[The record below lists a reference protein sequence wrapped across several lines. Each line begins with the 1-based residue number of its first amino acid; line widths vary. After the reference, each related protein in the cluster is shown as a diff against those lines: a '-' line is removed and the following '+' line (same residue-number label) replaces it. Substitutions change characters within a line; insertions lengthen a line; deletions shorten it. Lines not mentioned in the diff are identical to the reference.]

1 MTGGDAGG
9 EGDANADTD
18 ATAEAAGADTDG
30 DPPLVPEMYRRAFK
44 HTATPALIT
53 DESLAIREVNDS
65 GLEFVGYDLEELEGR
80 SPAAISADDSIYGD
94 IVEHLHR
101 GESWQGTFKLLTA
114 DGDVV
119 YGQGSTS
126 AIEYDGAVHG
136 YIAVFTD
143 TTKERRY
150 RDASE
155 VLGRLLRHDLRN
167 ELNLLYGHILRA
179 EDRIEDPEARESL
192 RQAKDG
198 LAGLSQKADRAR
210 HLREGLER
218 SWNSDR
224 EPIRLD
230 LLLQDC
236 IIDID
241 TQYPGVVFDYDPFPA
256 VRVAADDLL
265 LVVIEALLDNAVDHN
280 DAETPRISVGIETDE
295 ETVTLRVSD
304 NGPGVPAGQ
313 EDLVFGREEVDPLHH
328 GTGISLFFADTVV
341 SSYGGE
347 IWCANTGSDEGA
359 TFCLSLPRY

>member
-1 MTGGDAGG
+1 MSDGGDDS
-9 EGDANADTD
+9 ETD
-18 ATAEAAGADTDG
+18 E
-30 DPPLVPEMYRRAFK
+30 PRLVPETYRRAFK

-53 DESLAIREVNDS
+53 DESLAIRDINDS
-65 GLEFVGYDLEELEGR
+65 GLAFVGYEFEELEGEPP
-80 SPAAISADDSIYGD
+80 SAISADDSIYGE
-94 IVEHLHR
+94 IVEHLQR

-119 YGQGSTS
+119 YGRGSTS
-126 AIEYDGAVHG
+126 AIEFDGAVQG

-150 RDASE
+150 RDTSE

-167 ELNLLYGHILRA
+167 QLNLLYGHILRA
-179 EDRIEDPEARESL
+179 EDRIDDDDARESL
-192 RQAKDG
+192 RRAKAG
-198 LAGLSQKADRAR
+198 LADLSQKADRAR
-210 HLREGLER
+210 DLREELER
-218 SWNSDR
+218 SWNTET
-224 EPIRLD
+224 EPVRLD

-236 IIDID
+236 IVNVDAN
-241 TQYPGVVFDYDPFPA
+241 YPEARFQFDPFPA

-265 LVVIEALLDNAVDHN
+265 SIVVEALLDNAVDHN
-280 DAETPRISVGIETDE
+280 DAETPRVTVSVDADD

-341 SSYGGE
+341 SSYGGD
-347 IWCANTGSDEGA
+347 IWCANAGSEEGA
-359 TFCLSLPRY
+359 TFCLSLPRV

>member
-1 MTGGDAGG
+1 MTD
-9 EGDANADTD
+9 DTD
-18 ATAEAAGADTDG
+18 DSPT
-30 DPPLVPEMYRRAFK
+30 LMPEMYRRAFK

-65 GLEFVGYDLEELEGR
+65 GLAFVGYDFEELEGR
-80 SPAAISADDSIYGD
+80 SPAAISADDSIYGE
-94 IVEHLHR
+94 IVEHLQR

-119 YGQGSTS
+119 FGQGSTS
-126 AIEYDGAVHG
+126 AIEFDGTVHG
-136 YIAVFTD
+136 YVAVFTD

-167 ELNLLYGHILRA
+167 ELNLLYGHIQRA
-179 EDRIEDPEARESL
+179 ENRIDDPDARESL
-192 RQAKDG
+192 QRAKDG
-198 LAGLSQKADRAR
+198 LADLSQKSDRAR
-210 HLREGLER
+210 DLREGLER
-218 SWNSDR
+218 SWDAET

-236 IIDID
+236 IVAIDD
-241 TQYPGVVFDYDPFPA
+241 EHREAEFHYDRFPE

-265 LVVIEALLDNAVDHN
+265 SIVVEAVLDNAIDHN
-280 DAETPRISVGIETDE
+280 DASTPRVTVEVEDDE

-304 NGPGVPAGQ
+304 NGPGVPHGQ
-313 EDLVFGREEVDPLHH
+313 ADLIFGREEVDPLHH

-347 IWCANTGSDEGA
+347 IWCANPGADDGA
-359 TFCLSLPRY
+359 TFCVSLPRA